1 MKRCNTCNT
10 TKELDEFYPKAASK
24 DGYMSK
30 CKECSKAAKR
40 AWAKANRN
48 KLREYDREY
57 YKKPE
62 YKAYQKAYM
71 KKHQQENKAYWN
83 AKNSKYRADKLQQT
97 PSWLDEEQLWI
108 IQEFY
113 DLAQLR
119 TEATGVLHHVDHIL
133 PLNGRDVSGLH
144 VPENLQVMPWYDN
157 LSKSNKLEEIISGH
171 I

>member
-1 MKRCNTCNT
+1 MKHCNTCNT
-10 TKELDEFYPKAASK
+10 TKDLTEFYPKRSSN

-40 AWAKANRN
+40 AWAKANRA

-71 KKHQQENKAYWN
+71 KKHQQDNKAYWN
-83 AKNSKYRADKLQQT
+83 AKNSKHRADKILRT
-97 PSWLDEEQLWI
+97 PEWLDEEQLWI

-113 DLAQLR
+113 ELAQLR
-119 TEATGVLHHVDHIL
+119 TEATGVLHHVDHII
-133 PLNGRDVSGLH
+133 PLNGQDVSGLH
-144 VPENLQVMPWYDN
+144 VPENLQVIPWYDN
-157 LSKSNKLEEIISGH
+157 LSKSNRLEIN
-171 I
+171 

>member
-1 MKRCNTCNT
+1 MKHCNACNT

-24 DGYMSK
+24 DGYMPK

-62 YKAYQKAYM
+62 YKEKQAAYM
-71 KKHQQENKAYWN
+71 KKHQQENKASWN
-83 AKNSKYRADKLQQT
+83 ARNSKYRASKIQRT
-97 PSWLDEEQLWI
+97 PVWLDEEQLWL
-108 IQEFY
+108 IQEVY
-113 DLAQLR
+113 ELAQLR
-119 TEATGVLHHVDHIL
+119 SDATGVLHHVDHIY

-144 VPENLQVMPWYDN
+144 VPENLQVIPWYDN
-157 LSKSNKLEEIISGH
+157 LSKSNKLEEIN
-171 I
+171 